1 VNALEIRDLGLRYRL
16 YPTPFARLKQVI
28 AGGRRRYYR
37 ENWALRNVSFDVAR
51 GRSFG
56 IIGPNGS
63 GKSTLLKVVCNLLAP
78 TEGLVRRRGRF
89 AALLELGAGFNPEY
103 TGRENVLLNASLL
116 GLTRPQIETLY
127 PEIVAF
133 SQLEAFMDQ
142 PVKTYSSGMFVR
154 LAFSVAAH
162 VRPEVLVVDE
172 ALAVGDAVFQH
183 RCMKKIADLRTSGTT
198 ILLVT
203 HDMNALSAL
212 CDEAMW
218 LEGGRVQLVATPLE
232 VVQRYLAWV
241 YQSRDA
247 DAHFGISAGDRP
259 GTLRYGDGR
268 ARLQDWGVFG
278 MDGRATKMLLP
289 GETYEVVV
297 RARFQE
303 DVAEPILG
311 FQLRDPLGRE
321 LISMNNLERNAPLPG
336 ARAGDL
342 MTARFRFAWPEL
354 AETDYTISP
363 AAASGTLENHTIL
376 DWVDGELIVR
386 SCPTSR
392 VLGLLRPS
400 GVTVAVTRE
409 PS

>member
-1 VNALEIRDLGLRYRL
+1 MNALEIRDLGLRYRL

-63 GKSTLLKVVCNLLAP
+63 GKSTLLRVACNLLAP

-89 AALLELGAGFNPEY
+89 AALLELGAGFNSEY

-162 VRPEVLVVDE
+162 VHPEVLVVDE

-183 RCMKKIADLRTSGTT
+183 RCMKKIADLRASGTT

-218 LEGGRVQLVATPLE
+218 LEGGRVQLVATPRE

-241 YQSRDA
+241 YQSQDSDIRVGVTD
-247 DAHFGISAGDRP
+247 GERP
-259 GTLRYGDGR
+259 GVLRYGNGR
-268 ARLQDWGVFG
+268 ARLEEWGIFSL
-278 MDGRATKMLLP
+278 DGTKKTALRP
-289 GETYEVVV
+289 GEIYEVVI
-297 RARFQE
+297 RARFLA

-311 FQLRDPLGRE
+311 FQLRDPMGRE
-321 LISMNNLERNAPLPG
+321 LFSMNNLERGTPLSA
-336 ARAGDL
+336 ARAGERV
-342 MTARFRFAWPEL
+342 TARFRFPWPEL

-363 AAASGTLENHTIL
+363 AAASGTQENHTVL
-376 DWVDGELIVR
+376 DWIDGDTIIH
-386 SCPTSR
+386 SCPDSR
-392 VLGLLRPS
+392 VLGLFRPS
-400 GVTVAVTRE
+400 NIVVTVERE
-409 PS
+409 PA

>member
-1 VNALEIRDLGLRYRL
+1 MNALEIRDLGLRYRL
-16 YPTPFARLKQVI
+16 YPTPFDRLKQVI
-28 AGGRRRYYR
+28 AGERRRYYR

-103 TGRENVLLNASLL
+103 TGRENVQLNASLL

-162 VRPEVLVVDE
+162 VHPEVLVVDE

-183 RCMKKIADLRTSGTT
+183 RCMKKIADLRASGTT

-218 LEGGRVQLVATPLE
+218 LEGGRVQLVATPRE

-247 DAHFGISAGDRP
+247 DTRFTVSAGDRP

-268 ARLQDWGVFG
+268 ARLEEWGVFG
-278 MDGRATKMLLP
+278 MDGKATRTLRP
-289 GETYEVVV
+289 GENYEVVV
-297 RARFQE
+297 RARFRE
-303 DVAEPILG
+303 DVTEPILG

-321 LISMNNLERNAPLPG
+321 LISMNNLERGAPLPG
-336 ARAGDL
+336 AIAGDL
-342 MTARFRFAWPEL
+342 LTARFRFAWPEL

-363 AAASGTLENHTIL
+363 AAASGTQENHTIL

-386 SCPTSR
+386 SCPASR
-392 VLGLLRPS
+392 VLGLFRPS
-400 GVTVAVTRE
+400 NIVVAVERE
-409 PS
+409 SA